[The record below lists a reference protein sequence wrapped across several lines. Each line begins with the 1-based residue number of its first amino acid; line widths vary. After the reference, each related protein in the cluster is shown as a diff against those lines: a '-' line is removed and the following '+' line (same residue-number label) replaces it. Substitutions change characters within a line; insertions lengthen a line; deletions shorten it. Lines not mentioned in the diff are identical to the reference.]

1 MRETPEAIRL
11 RYSDRM
17 GLYGAMQLNGKRIS
31 GYQLVVKPLLGD
43 PQGTDPI
50 VYPTKPQFPH
60 MHCSWTQRIVDWKE
74 KLQIRFGFVFFSLFA
89 ILLWCMMS
97 IAKVGKVLKWFY
109 NRFYIPT
116 LKGKFLS
123 GDHPPTDD

>member
-1 MRETPEAIRL
+1 
-11 RYSDRM
+11 M

-74 KLQIRFGFVFFSLFA
+74 KLQIRFEVLSLFPLG
-89 ILLWCMMS
+89 IGS
-97 IAKVGKVLKWFY
+97 VGKDDAEAEVEHGDDDGTLPYKALHELKKKQE
-109 NRFYIPT
+109 PEEKEEEQEQEET
-116 LKGKFLS
+116 TEQQEK
-123 GDHPPTDD
+123 P